1 MKITKQRI
9 KEIIKEEMELAS
21 SKMDLKR
28 KMKEFSDALAD
39 DKFKIEPAEAEEVDR
54 MMTRILAA
62 ASAEDISTT
71 DLRKANEYVEKFLNV
86 DTITEDTLDETYKGK
101 LGSAKRN
108 FSTKFRNAKI
118 KLASQHLK
126 YFWKILQRIRKL

>member
-101 LGSAKRN
+101 LGSVKK
-108 FSTKFRNAKI
+108 SKFFD
-118 KLASQHLK
+118 QV
-126 YFWKILQRIRKL
+126 